1 MPMITHV
8 ISSYLVQDGPLQI
21 LARVIFFTSLA
32 AILYTFLMYPLLL
45 RIIASFR
52 PKRFPSPGFQPTI
65 SILICAYNE
74 AAVISRKLDQT
85 LELDYPKDKVEI
97 VVVSDGSTDE
107 TENIVRNYDATNVRL
122 LRTTE
127 RLGKTNAQNEA
138 ATSCVGEV
146 IIFSDATTVYHSQ
159 ALNKLV
165 AHYADPRVGA
175 VSGRYQYFDE
185 SGASPTGTGSIA
197 FWNFENFIKLSQ
209 SRIAT
214 ITGCCGC
221 IYSIRRS
228 AYTVLSPEIISDL
241 VQPLHVIRKGLL
253 VLFEPDAMAYETTTV
268 SSRQELKMRI
278 RVITR
283 AIRGLQSVPDLLN
296 PLRRPWITLQ
306 LVSHKISRWLVPLY
320 ISGIFVSTA
329 ILIDHPAMG
338 VFFLLQLCFY
348 GTALISLV
356 LPLHRHFKLLG
367 LPLYICTM
375 NTAALLAIIQSIR
388 GRRYVVWETVR

>member
-1 MPMITHV
+1 MLMI
-8 ISSYLVQDGPLQI
+8 ISFMSYSHLQDGPLQI

-45 RIIASFR
+45 RVIAAFR
-52 PKRFPSPGFQPTI
+52 PLRCPSPGFQPTI

-74 AAVISRKLDQT
+74 AAGIAQKLDQT
-85 LELDYPKDKVEI
+85 LGLDYPKDKVDI

-107 TENIVRNYDATNVRL
+107 TDNIVKDYGARNIRL
-122 LRTTE
+122 LRTTQ

-138 ATSCVGEV
+138 VTSCVGEV
-146 IIFSDATTVYHSQ
+146 IIFSDATTIFQTQ

-185 SGASPTGTGSIA
+185 SGLSPTGTGSIA
-197 FWNFENFIKLSQ
+197 FWNFENFIKTSQ

-228 AYTVLSPEIISDL
+228 TYTVLSPDIISDL
-241 VQPLHVIRKGLL
+241 VQPLYVIRKGLL
-253 VLFEPDAMAYETTTV
+253 VLFEPEAIAYETTTV

-296 PLRRPWITLQ
+296 PLKRPWIALQ
-306 LVSHKISRWLVPLY
+306 LFSHKVLRWLVPLY
-320 ISGIFVSTA
+320 ISGIFLSTA
-329 ILIDHPAMG
+329 VLIHHRAMG

-348 GTALISLV
+348 GTALVSLV
-356 LPLHRHFKLLG
+356 LPLHRHIKLLG

-375 NTAALLAIIQSIR
+375 NTAALLALIQSAR
-388 GRRYVVWETVR
+388 GKQYVVWETVR